1 MFIARLILGS
11 LAAGIVWLSM
21 WPLNSL
27 NIEYAVLAG
36 ISVFALAALASWLSV
51 KKNERKKLAPIA
63 FSVPFTAL
71 AAASIPAFTGGG
83 VRPFIF
89 WMLCTAAALAISV
102 VSDLFTF
109 RKIVEEEEA

>member
-1 MFIARLILGS
+1 MLIARLILGS

-21 WPLNSL
+21 RPLDTL

-36 ISVFALAALASWLSV
+36 VAAFALAALASWLSLR
-51 KKNERKKLAPIA
+51 KNERRKLAPVA
-63 FSVPFTAL
+63 FSAPFAVL
-71 AAASIPAFTGGG
+71 ASASIPAFAGGG

-89 WMLCTAAALAISV
+89 WMLCTVAALAFSV

-109 RKIVEEEEA
+109 RKIVAEEEA